1 MRVLFVLLVCLLSL
15 WQVPATAGPSTSP
28 VFHLSTQSEHHS
40 KPISPKQE
48 NQEEEDDLADEDED
62 FSDETWIS
70 HEHHVVSLLNKNK
83 LKLNFYLLVKS
94 NPHLKPILTPPDHLR
109 LIN

>member
-1 MRVLFVLLVCLLSL
+1 MRVLFVLLVCLLSF
-15 WQVPATAGPSTSP
+15 WQVPATAGPSTST

-62 FSDETWIS
+62 FSDE
-70 HEHHVVSLLNKNK
+70 SLTYWEYSPTHMLIKQNEAYKFFI
-83 LKLNFYLLVKS
+83 LGKS
-94 NPHLKPILTPPDHLR
+94 NAHINPILTPPDRLR
-109 LIN
+109 